1 MNCPSCG
8 NKVNGFD
15 STCMY
20 CGTQFRGRTGSDDF
34 KKSPKKTINI
44 LLIAVLVFVL
54 IFIIA
59 PIAVFVFTPS
69 LSSVADN
76 MMVRSD
82 ITNARWIGR
91 GVEVWQS
98 DNMANNLDDKF
109 VKYSE
114 LEGIETYVE
123 LFYEPRAYSY
133 FSQEE
138 GDYYVANIENDG
150 VSNIV
155 VAIGPNN
162 LDDVPERDK
171 TFNSIFNKNLSSREL
186 EVSYDGSGS
195 GIAYVQNSN
204 LNN

>member
-1 MNCPSCG
+1 MKCPSCG
-8 NKVNGFD
+8 NEVNGFD

-20 CGTQFRGRTGSDDF
+20 CGTQFGGRTGSDDF

-44 LLIAVLVFVL
+44 LLIVALVFVL
-54 IFIIA
+54 ILIIGR
-59 PIAVFVFTPS
+59 IAVFVFTPS
-69 LSSVADN
+69 VSSVADN
-76 MMVRSD
+76 MFVRSD
-82 ITNARWIGR
+82 MINAKWIGR

-98 DNMANNLDDKF
+98 DNEANNLDDKF

-123 LFYEPRAYSY
+123 LSYDPTSYSY

-138 GDYYVANIENDG
+138 GAYYVANIENEG

-155 VAIGPNN
+155 VAIGPKN

-171 TFNSIFNKNLSSREL
+171 TFNSIFNKKLSSREL

>member
-1 MNCPSCG
+1 M
-8 NKVNGFD
+8 
-15 STCMY
+15 
-20 CGTQFRGRTGSDDF
+20 
-34 KKSPKKTINI
+34 
-44 LLIAVLVFVL
+44 LIAAIVFVL
-54 IFIIA
+54 VLIIVR
-59 PIAVFVFTPS
+59 IAVFAFRLPV
-69 LSSVADN
+69 SSVGDN

-82 ITNARWIGR
+82 MINAKMIGR
-91 GVEVWQS
+91 CVEVWES
-98 DNMANNLDDKF
+98 DNVANNLDDKF

-123 LFYEPRAYSY
+123 LSYEPTSYSY

-138 GDYYVANIENDG
+138 GDYYVANIENEG